1 MDELEEPLQAIF
13 ADHVDTVYRALDTLQ
28 PLLQRAVSVLCETML
43 SEHKLLVCGQGMSA
57 TLAQAFCTGLLSR
70 QQMERPGLPVIAI
83 GNDCA
88 IVGAIEEG
96 FGAGEIYSR
105 QIHALAQ
112 PGDTL
117 LVLSGLHSGVAI
129 VQAVRAAQARKARII
144 ALTANGGRDD
154 VALLLQPEDLELR
167 IPSDDPARIAECQ
180 LLVLN
185 CLCALIERQL
195 FGAP

>member
-1 MDELEEPLQAIF
+1 MDEFEEPLQTIF
-13 ADHVDTVYRALDTLQ
+13 ADHVDTVYRSLDTLQ
-28 PLLQRAVSVLCETML
+28 PLLHRAVSVLCETML

-57 TLAQAFCTGLLSR
+57 TVAQAFCTGLLSR
-70 QQMERPGLPVIAI
+70 QQMERPGLPVLAI

-117 LVLSGLHSGVAI
+117 LVVNGLHSGIAI
-129 VQAVRAAQARKARII
+129 VQAVRAAQARKTRVI
-144 ALTANGGRDD
+144 ALTANGRDD
-154 VALLLQPEDLELR
+154 VALLLEPEDLELR
-167 IPSDDPARIAECQ
+167 IPSDDPARIVECQ
-180 LLVLN
+180 LLLLN
-185 CLCALIERQL
+185 SLCALIERQL